1 MLGINV
7 NFVITATFFLG
18 SALAGV
24 AGIMGGLLSHQV
36 PSTIGFIAGLKAFT
50 AAVVGGI
57 GSIPGAML
65 GGLVIGLAESFVTGD
80 ISSTSSNLIV
90 FGLLIV
96 VMLLRPSG
104 LLGRVQ
110 LQKV

>member
-1 MLGINV
+1 
-7 NFVITATFFLG
+7 
-18 SALAGV
+18 
-24 AGIMGGLLSHQV
+24 MGGLLFNQV
-36 PSTIGFIAGLKAFT
+36 TNTIGFIIGLKAFT

-65 GGLVIGLAESFVTGD
+65 GGLVIGLAESFVTGYL
-80 ISSTSSNLIV
+80 SSTFTNLIV

-96 VMLLRPSG
+96 VMLIRPSG